1 MRRALLLL
9 LLLTSSLLAH
19 SHLFIDFKIHA
30 LIDSTGLKGFYINWD
45 FDPMFSAVLVEE
57 YDLDF
62 NGKFSKA
69 EQTSLMKTA
78 FKKTAEAD
86 YYAVIKVNGKN
97 IKIPKATKFSARQ
110 VKGGE
115 VVSYT
120 FFFPVPVPI
129 TKKTVV
135 ECYFVDET
143 IFISYD
149 MEKSDVSHKV
159 KSGSYTV
166 LQKLEMEDYLKKAHF
181 TITPKGQ

>member
-1 MRRALLLL
+1 MRSVLLLIVL
-9 LLLTSSLLAH
+9 LSTSLFAH
-19 SHLFIDFKIHA
+19 SHLFIDYKVHA
-30 LIDSTGLKGFYINWD
+30 LVDSTGLKGLYINWD

-62 NGKFSKA
+62 DGTFSKA
-69 EQTSLMKTA
+69 EQTSLMQTA

-86 YYAVIKVNGKN
+86 YYAIIKIDGKN

-110 VKGGE
+110 VKDGE

-120 FFFPVPVPI
+120 FFFPLPKAI
-129 TKKTVV
+129 TKRTVV

-149 MEKSDVSHKV
+149 MTPKDVSHKV
-159 KSGSYTV
+159 KGNNYTV
-166 LQKLEMEDYLKKAHF
+166 QQKMEMEEYLKKAHF
-181 TITPKGQ
+181 TITPKVK

>member
-1 MRRALLLL
+1 MRRVLLFILLLS
-9 LLLTSSLLAH
+9 TSLLAH
-19 SHLFIDFKIHA
+19 SHLFIDYKVHA
-30 LIDSTGLKGFYINWD
+30 LIDSTGLKGLYINWD

-69 EQTSLMKTA
+69 EQTALMQSA
-78 FKKTAEAD
+78 FKKTAEED
-86 YYAVIKVNGKN
+86 YYAVIRIDGKN
-97 IKIPKATKFSARQ
+97 IKVPKATKFSARQ
-110 VKGGE
+110 VKNGE

-120 FFFPVPVPI
+120 FFFPLPKPI

-135 ECYFVDET
+135 ECFFVDET

-149 MEKSDVSHKV
+149 MKETDVSHKD
-159 KSGSYTV
+159 KSGKYTV
-166 LQKLEMEDYLKKAHF
+166 AQKLEMEEYLKKAHF